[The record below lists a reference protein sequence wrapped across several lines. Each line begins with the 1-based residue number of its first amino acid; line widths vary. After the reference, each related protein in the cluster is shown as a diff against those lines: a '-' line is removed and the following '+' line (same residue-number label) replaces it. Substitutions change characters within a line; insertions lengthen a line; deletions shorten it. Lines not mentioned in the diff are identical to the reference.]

1 MDATQCVWIAIT
13 IANYHNHSVDTP
25 LTVSIYLW
33 KLAICNMIMMPIALI
48 FALVTWSVAFVL
60 ICVTSTCRFDKRCLK
75 AVGVLVSIS
84 LAVPLMMLA
93 ICCVSILSEFICYT
107 AVILFW
113 WMCRYVKC
121 IRRHPII
128 DDISDFITKCNKN
141 TDIVS
146 RIVSVN
152 MGLND
157 ISDDTISTVVTKY
170 IEGEEKNHIKLSDL
184 RSNCIDPSRAKIIPE
199 LTLYLSTVLRRAAS
213 KQCSSDDIFINIY
226 YLVTFSGLLTLL
238 FLTII
243 GFLGKMMQLVYPL
256 FTVIATIHYS
266 PTAGDTIMLILVVFQ
281 VIFTVCSY
289 YVFLPIYYI
298 WHVMPGNQL
307 IAIYSYTE
315 TEVQNAI
322 GVWFYSNDI
331 DDESK
336 DEIYTTLSECFGS
349 DVALWILKYTY

>member
-1 MDATQCVWIAIT
+1 
-13 IANYHNHSVDTP
+13 
-25 LTVSIYLW
+25 
-33 KLAICNMIMMPIALI
+33 MIMMPIALI

-226 YLVTFSGLLTLL
+226 YLVTFSGLLRVSRQRFWSIFHLL
-238 FLTII
+238 FT
-243 GFLGKMMQLVYPL
+243 
-256 FTVIATIHYS
+256 
-266 PTAGDTIMLILVVFQ
+266 FQ
-281 VIFTVCSY
+281 
-289 YVFLPIYYI
+289 
-298 WHVMPGNQL
+298 M
-307 IAIYSYTE
+307 
-315 TEVQNAI
+315 EV
-322 GVWFYSNDI
+322 STR
-331 DDESK
+331 K
-336 DEIYTTLSECFGS
+336 C
-349 DVALWILKYTY
+349 